1 MMRGRRTPH
10 VIGMT
15 ACRLTK
21 SAGVQERPSRRADV
35 RHSAVQRPSTSGS
48 ASRTRRT
55 SRATS
60 RASRSSATHVPVIH
74 TGINHR
80 AASHEAA
87 STPVALTITSAPCA
101 GAQEVH
107 TASADGN
114 ESPRRAAHSGSH
126 RGSRRPRSG
135 NVAAVARLTAHSRC
149 RSAADR
155 ERRRGTMTCA
165 ASRTAVAPITCVCP
179 SRLAR
184 SMSCAIRSSS
194 SSESRSP
201 SRPTS
206 ASTTFSGEPSKNVST
221 RCFTAERRTFCGDS
235 AGRYTYRSCSSSCR
249 TCALVLEHAQL
260 GADGRV
266 RRLSRQR
273 RHHLGDGGTAESMDD
288 VHDFA
293 LAPAQGGRFRHC
305 LIL

>member
-1 MMRGRRTPH
+1 MSAAYWLASSPAPSASSSAASSVSRPSARSADQNNGWNQYTAHASCATRCTSQSARATWPSSCARTARRRSVGQSSADAGSMMRGRRTPH

-21 SAGVQERPSRRADV
+21 SAGVRERPSRRADV
-35 RHSAVQRPSTSGS
+35 RHSAVQRPSMSGS
-48 ASRTRRT
+48 AFRTRRT

-107 TASADGN
+107 AASAGGN

-165 ASRTAVAPITCVCP
+165 ARRTAVAPITCVCL
-179 SRLAR
+179 RAWRAR
-184 SMSCAIRSSS
+184 
-194 SSESRSP
+194 
-201 SRPTS
+201 
-206 ASTTFSGEPSKNVST
+206 
-221 RCFTAERRTFCGDS
+221 
-235 AGRYTYRSCSSSCR
+235 
-249 TCALVLEHAQL
+249 
-260 GADGRV
+260 
-266 RRLSRQR
+266 
-273 RHHLGDGGTAESMDD
+273 
-288 VHDFA
+288 
-293 LAPAQGGRFRHC
+293 
-305 LIL
+305 